1 MYEVSALIFDP
12 ATGTNS
18 ERVTLQDR
26 HPDLAKQRLE
36 RLHPNKRL
44 TSITITDISKPRKS
58 WMKKETEINMEKTW
72 QKNLSR

>member
-1 MYEVSALIFDP
+1 MYEVSALIFDT
-12 ATGTNS
+12 ATGANS
-18 ERVTLQDR
+18 ERVSLTDR
-26 HPDLAKQRLE
+26 HPDIAKQRLE

-44 TSITITDISKPRKS
+44 ASITITDVSKPRQS